1 MTVMRTVRVTRTWD
15 LPVEAEYGD
24 TYESL
29 CAKVSEET
37 LDNTAPDA
45 EQRVVVE
52 EHDSKYETLQE
63 YLDDHPEEGSV
74 EQSMTPV
81 EEN

>member
-29 CAKVSEET
+29 CAKVSEEI
-37 LDNTAPDA
+37 LDATAPNA

-52 EHDSKYETLQE
+52 EHDSNYETLQE
-63 YLDDHPEEGSV
+63 YLVDHPTEAEV
-74 EQSMTPV
+74 QPV
-81 EEN
+81 TDSES